1 MSPGAVQ
8 APDPAAGGPAGEKS
22 DSGAGGVVK
31 EIAAGGVWV
40 VDVRCLNLKFK
51 YPG

>member
-22 DSGAGGVVK
+22 GAGGVVE

-40 VDVRCLNLKFK
+40 VNVRCLNLKFK